1 MGPCAYLH
9 VGLLHNLARVSGQ
22 KIPPEQVFSMW
33 KLKWFKEMPGLER
46 RFTEEPG
53 LEAQFL
59 ARPEVTELSKMSK
72 LTVSRAIDVD
82 HRLEV
87 ILKAAKNPPRRPKTT
102 PTQGKR
108 YVYVSEVPWWGSDV
122 RPLDVFHE
130 TTTCVALTKSQQD
143 ARRAGAPYR
152 VRTVEYKQAA
162 KSKRPCKICSPQNQ
176 NR

>member
-1 MGPCAYLH
+1 
-9 VGLLHNLARVSGQ
+9 
-22 KIPPEQVFSMW
+22 MW
-33 KLKWFKEMPGLER
+33 KLKWFQQKPHLER

-87 ILKAAKNPPRRPKTT
+87 ILKAAKNILKAAKNPPRRPKTT

-108 YVYVSEVPWWGSDV
+108 YVYVSSGGGA
-122 RPLDVFHE
+122 FHRIRN
-130 TTTCVALTKSQQD
+130 CAALGQGQRSVS
-143 ARRAGAPYR
+143 RRGGTPTRVNPIPYR
-152 VRTVEYKQAA
+152 QAKA
-162 KSKRPCKICSPQNQ
+162 RGMEPCQACFPPNW